1 MAIAPRFPLLLFDAV
16 EKHWIRC
23 FEPRSDEC
31 ALSILDAVAVLDSRF
46 FRLCLLRM
54 FQVQCCV
61 PNTMNWTTVMI
72 MVVHESP
79 WILVIDDNVLTNSI
93 TPDDALTLLGVD
105 PSWLFVGA
113 LPDVPFSVRFEWS
126 AILGAS
132 CDPFTFVQMSICLSG
147 TISHD
152 PPSRLQ
158 DHWFSQA
165 RCSNPT
171 TPAARLGEVERQV
184 SRFP

>member
-1 MAIAPRFPLLLFDAV
+1 MATTPRFPLLVFDAV
-16 EKHWIRC
+16 ERHWLGC

-31 ALSILDAVAVLDSRF
+31 ALSILDAIAVFDSRF

-79 WILVIDDNVLTNSI
+79 WILVVDAMI
-93 TPDDALTLLGVD
+93 TPDDALTLLGLN
-105 PSWLFVGA
+105 PSWLFVGV
-113 LPDVPFSVRFEWS
+113 LPAVPFSVSFEWS

-132 CDPFTFVQMSICLSG
+132 CDPFTFVQMSICLSA
-147 TISHD
+147 TFSHD
-152 PPSRLQ
+152 PPSRLL

-165 RCSNPT
+165 GCSNPT
-171 TPAARLGEVERQV
+171 TPAARIGEVERQV
-184 SRFP
+184 SRIP